1 MVIKFLRDARRYS
14 SDGYR
19 RGRGVCARH
28 PSLEG
33 DDNHHIHR
41 HTEGMFVTTDSDD
54 HHNKKSTHTNHTP
67 LMSYSNDRSDTQMRR
82 LAMLPDH

>member
-1 MVIKFLRDARRYS
+1 
-14 SDGYR
+14 
-19 RGRGVCARH
+19 VCVRH

-33 DDNHHIHR
+33 DDDHHIHR

-67 LMSYSNDRSDTQMRR
+67 LMSNQ
-82 LAMLPDH
+82 